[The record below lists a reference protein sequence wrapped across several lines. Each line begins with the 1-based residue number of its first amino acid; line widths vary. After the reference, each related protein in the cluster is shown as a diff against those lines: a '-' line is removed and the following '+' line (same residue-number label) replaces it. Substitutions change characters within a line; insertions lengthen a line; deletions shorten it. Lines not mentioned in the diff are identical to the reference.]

1 MDTTRWLDD
10 ESRIQQA
17 MFGELE
23 GKTRQCF
30 DRLCGLEGGLA
41 LIRFLHQRANTLLTA
56 DDIAYHLRLYPYAAV
71 ARSLQALAEM
81 GLVRHVRAGNLVL
94 FGLTED
100 PKKRELVHALYVW
113 QDRWLARV
121 DSLQQVI
128 KGQARQRASQVRDRT
143 RT

>member
-56 DDIAYHLRLYPYAAV
+56 DDIAYHLSLYPYAVV
-71 ARSLQALAEM
+71 ARNLQALAEM
-81 GLVRHVRAGNLVL
+81 GLVRRVRAGNVVL

-100 PKKRELVHALYVW
+100 SKKRELVRALYVW

-121 DSLQQVI
+121 NSLEQVI
-128 KGQARQRASQVRDRT
+128 RGQASDAAAQTSD
-143 RT
+143 

>member
-1 MDTTRWLDD
+1 MDAFRGLDD

-17 MFGELE
+17 MFEELE
-23 GKTRQCF
+23 SKTRQCF

-41 LIRFLHQRANTLLTA
+41 LVRFLHQRANTLLTA

-71 ARSLQALAEM
+71 ARSLRALAEM
-81 GLVRHVRAGNLVL
+81 GLVRSVRAGNVLL

-121 DSLQQVI
+121 NSLEQVI
-128 KGQARQRASQVRDRT
+128 RGQAREVTSQAGD
-143 RT
+143 